1 MPLSVVEGR
10 RRSMNL
16 YQQNKPRD
24 SESLILRQPDTR
36 KLFCATMTRI
46 IKALANVMI
55 VLEYK
60 LKGNQYQY
68 KAIDDAIRTA
78 QFIRNKA
85 LRLWM
90 DGDKVNKYDLNKYC
104 AVLAREYPFAN
115 ELNSTAR
122 QASAER
128 AWSAISR
135 FFDNCKKGVKG
146 KKGYP
151 KFKKNSR
158 SVEYK
163 ASGWKLDEKTKKH
176 ITFTDKKGIGR
187 LKLVGSRDIYFYNAH
202 DIKRVRLVKR
212 ADGYYC
218 QFSVKVTVKIE
229 TPPTNKIVGLDVGL
243 KEFLTDSEGN
253 TVENPRFLRKAE
265 KALNRANRQ
274 KSKKF
279 VTCTV
284 SLSVVEGRSRSR
296 DKKPQSNNYHKARK
310 RYARKHLKV
319 SRQRKEYAKSVAYCV
334 IQSNDLVAYE
344 DLNVKGMVKN
354 RKLAKSISDA
364 GWTIFRQWLEYF
376 GYKYGKITVA
386 VPPHNTSQNCSNCGQ
401 KVQKSLST
409 RTHICPHC
417 GYVGDRDVNAAKNI
431 LIKAL
436 RTVGH
441 TGTYAWGNLPSWAI
455 GGNLSSNGE
464 SMNQESPVTAT

>member
-1 MPLSVVEGR
+1 
-10 RRSMNL
+10 
-16 YQQNKPRD
+16 
-24 SESLILRQPDTR
+24 
-36 KLFCATMTRI
+36 
-46 IKALANVMI
+46 MI

-60 LKGNQYQY
+60 LKAKQYQY
-68 KAIDDAIRTA
+68 QAIDDAIRTA

-90 DGDKVNKYDLNKYC
+90 DGERINKYDLNKYC
-104 AVLAREYPFAN
+104 AVLAKEYPFAK

-135 FFDNCKKGVKG
+135 FFENCKKGVKG

-151 KFKKNSR
+151 RFKKNSR
-158 SVEYK
+158 CVEYK
-163 ASGWKLDEKTKKH
+163 TSGWKLDSNTKKH

-187 LKLVGSRDIYFYNAH
+187 LKLVGSRDIYFYSAN

-218 QFSVKVTVKIE
+218 QFSIKVDVRIE
-229 TPPTNKIVGLDVGL
+229 TQATNNVIGLDVGL
-243 KEFLTDSEGN
+243 KEFLTDSKGN

-265 KALNRANRQ
+265 KAINRANRK

-279 VTCTV
+279 VK
-284 SLSVVEGRSRSR
+284 GR
-296 DKKPQSNNYHKARK
+296 KPQSKNYHKARV

-319 SRQRKEYAKSVAYCV
+319 SRQREEFAKRVAYCV

-344 DLNVKGMVKN
+344 DLNVKGMVRN

-364 GWTIFRQWLEYF
+364 GWTIFRGWLEYF
-376 GYKYGKITVA
+376 GHKYGKITVA
-386 VPPHNTSQNCSNCGQ
+386 VPPHNTSQDCSKCGQ
-401 KVQKSLST
+401 KVEKSLST
-409 RTHICPHC
+409 RTHVCPHC
-417 GYVGDRDVNAAKNI
+417 GHIEDRDWNAARNI

-441 TGTYAWGNLPSWAI
+441 TGTYAGGDLPSWAI
-455 GGNLSSNGE
+455 GANLSSNGE
-464 SMNQESPVTAT
+464 SVNQESPVERVA